1 LSDTVIKVENLG
13 KRYRLGQTAGYNTLR
28 DTISSSYHRVF
39 HRQPGQDQQEHE
51 YIWALK
57 DVSFEIKR
65 GEAVGIIGRNGSG
78 KSTLLKILSRIVTPT
93 EGYAEIHG
101 RTGSL
106 LEVGTGFHPELSGR
120 ENIFLNGAVLGMKK
134 TDINRKLEEIVTF
147 SEIGD
152 FLDTPVKRYSSGMYV
167 RLAFAVAAHLEPDI
181 LLLDEV
187 LAVGDAQFQKKCLG
201 KMNDVTKE
209 GRTVVFVSHNIV
221 AVETL
226 CTRVILLDKGI
237 VATDNTPQ
245 KAIYQYLG
253 ITSQEHGEVIWSES
267 SILGYTNVRLKRARI
282 VSQGVTTHY
291 PPIDKE
297 VSIEFVYENL
307 VDNANLDVSIHLR
320 DKTGSFVLA
329 TANWPSANTDRDYWS
344 GRPHPN
350 GIYRST
356 CIIPANFLND
366 GYYAVDIGISSKGK
380 GWEVWVPSA
389 ISFIIHDTGEM
400 RKEYKGEWV
409 GVVRP
414 KMKWNTDLLS

>member
-13 KRYRLGQTAGYNTLR
+13 KHYRLGQTAGYNTLR

-187 LAVGDAQFQKKCLG
+187 LAVGDTQFQKKCLD

-209 GRTVVFVSHNIV
+209 GRTIVFVSHNMTAVQELCPKSLLFSAGHIIQEGITREV
-221 AVETL
+221 ASTYLSVNISYSIGTMDISSASL
-226 CTRVILLDKGI
+226 RQNSLPNSLFHWTRISILNFTGQKTSLLRYREPFEIIIQGKADTALSGI
-237 VATDNTPQ
+237 RAGFSIDSL
-245 KAIYQYLG
+245 LG
-253 ITSQEHGEVIWSES
+253 ICICNSFQIDHGISDKIPEGLVTFRIKMDPNLLAPGDYKISLGANGQDVIDYLPVTIPFR
-267 SILGYTNVRLKRARI
+267 ILGISKENHENW
-282 VSQGVTTHY
+282 QGHNMGLIYY
-291 PPIDKE
+291 PC
-297 VSIEFVYENL
+297 S
-307 VDNANLDVSIHLR
+307 
-320 DKTGSFVLA
+320 
-329 TANWPSANTDRDYWS
+329 WS
-344 GRPHPN
+344 L
-350 GIYRST
+350 
-356 CIIPANFLND
+356 IPDSN
-366 GYYAVDIGISSKGK
+366 
-380 GWEVWVPSA
+380 
-389 ISFIIHDTGEM
+389 
-400 RKEYKGEWV
+400 
-409 GVVRP
+409 
-414 KMKWNTDLLS
+414 